1 MLSGV
6 YVHMRAGQKAD
17 VEEGASPCR
26 STKDMNVQVQLRNA
40 KIPFCF
46 QVLVT
51 VFVQRCVRVR
61 ASEKRNF
68 TLLKILVFTFCPS
81 GSQGYLFF
89 TL

>member
-6 YVHMRAGQKAD
+6 YVHTRAGQKAN
-17 VEEGASPCR
+17 VEEGASPCH

-51 VFVQRCVRVR
+51 VFVQQAVC
-61 ASEKRNF
+61 ASEKNNF
-68 TLLKILVFTFCPS
+68 TLLKSLAFTFYPS

-89 TL
+89 TF

>member
-51 VFVQRCVRVR
+51 VFVQQGVCACAQVRR
-61 ASEKRNF
+61 AAS
-68 TLLKILVFTFCPS
+68 LC
-81 GSQGYLFF
+81 
-89 TL
+89 